1 MQDINQQLIELA
13 ASYYDDPVGFARDSF
28 DWGNGDLADFEG
40 LDEWQEKF
48 LSDLAKDLVL
58 AESGTP
64 IPNPNLPEDE
74 WDTQVRY
81 AVASGHGTGKTSIIS
96 ILVLWYMVT
105 RPRANI
111 RVTANTEA
119 QLRSTTWPELALWH
133 KRCIFRDW
141 FLWEATRFSKIGDR
155 ENWYAES
162 LSWSEGNPDAFAGKH
177 GRYYMIIM
185 DEASGIADVIWE
197 TVRGSITTDGN
208 CHVALGNPIRPSGG
222 FFDVFH
228 HPHKS
233 NRWNIRHINSLET
246 KTGNS
251 GELRAIMR
259 EYGPEHDVTRRRVLG
274 QFPRQAASQFIST
287 ADVEGAMNRQLE
299 HDDYANFPVYMG
311 VDVARF
317 GDDRSCILL
326 RQGPKVL
333 DIQTFEGADTV
344 QVANIATG
352 ILKSRKDIQMV
363 FVDEVGVGAGVVD
376 MMRRYDDRVT
386 GVNVGRRPTNM
397 KLYKNLRV
405 ELWDKMRQD
414 IPKVDLPSNDAL
426 KRELTT
432 IEYDFTDQGQMR
444 LERKVDMKRRGLESP
459 DIADALALTYARPDG
474 AEFEMFDD
482 DDVWEQRE
490 YAGRSRI
497 TGY

>member
-1 MQDINQQLIELA
+1 MKDYQDTLLELA
-13 ASYYDDPVGFARDSF
+13 AECYADPVRFAEIAF
-28 DWGNGDLADFEG
+28 DWGHGDLIDFDG
-40 LDEWQEKF
+40 LDTWQRDF
-48 LSDLAKDLVL
+48 LEELGRDIVD
-58 AESGTP
+58 AEANDKP
-64 IPNPNLPEDE
+64 
-74 WDTQVRY
+74 VRK
-81 AVASGHGTGKTSIIS
+81 ATASGHGIGKSALVAII
-96 ILVLWYMVT
+96 ILWYMTT
-105 RPRANI
+105 RPRARI
-111 RVTANTEA
+111 RVTANTEK
-119 QLRSTTWPELALWH
+119 QLLGTTWPELALWH
-133 KRCIFRDW
+133 KRSIFKDW

-155 ENWYAES
+155 ENWFAEAI
-162 LSWSEGNPDAFAGKH
+162 SWNENNPDAFAGLH
-177 GRYYMIIM
+177 GRYVMLIM
-185 DEASGIADVIWE
+185 DEASGVADSIWE
-197 TVRGSITTDGN
+197 TALGVLTDAGN
-208 CHVALGNPIRPSGG
+208 THLAFGNPIRPSGG
-222 FFDVFH
+222 FYDCFY
-228 HPHKS
+228 HPKKS
-233 NRWNIRHINSLET
+233 KRWKTRHINALET
-246 KTGNS
+246 KIGNS
-251 GELRAIMR
+251 QSNR
-259 EYGPEHDVTRRRVLG
+259 EIFEDYGPEHDVTRRRVLG

-299 HDDYANFPVYMG
+299 YDDYANFPVYMG

-352 ILKSRKDIQMV
+352 VLKSRKDIQMV

-414 IPKVDLPSNDAL
+414 IPKMDLPSNESL

-444 LERKVDMKRRGLESP
+444 LERKIDIKRRGLESP

-474 AEFEMFDD
+474 AEFEMFED

-490 YAGRSRI
+490 YAGRSKT

>member
-1 MQDINQQLIELA
+1 MKDYQDTLLELA
-13 ASYYDDPVGFARDSF
+13 AECYADPVRFAEIAF
-28 DWGNGDLADFEG
+28 DWGYGDLIDFDG
-40 LDEWQEKF
+40 LDTWQRDF
-48 LSDLAKDLVL
+48 LEELGRDIVD
-58 AESGTP
+58 AEANDKP
-64 IPNPNLPEDE
+64 
-74 WDTQVRY
+74 VRK
-81 AVASGHGTGKTSIIS
+81 ATASGHGIGKSALVAII
-96 ILVLWYMVT
+96 ILWYMTT
-105 RPRANI
+105 RPRARI
-111 RVTANTEA
+111 RVTANTEK
-119 QLRSTTWPELALWH
+119 QLLGTTWPELALWH
-133 KRCIFRDW
+133 KRSIFKDW

-155 ENWYAES
+155 ENWFAEAI
-162 LSWSEGNPDAFAGKH
+162 SWNENNPDAFAGLH
-177 GRYYMIIM
+177 GRYVMLIM
-185 DEASGIADVIWE
+185 DEASGVADSIWE
-197 TVRGSITTDGN
+197 TALGVLTDAGN
-208 CHVALGNPIRPSGG
+208 THLAFGNPIRPSGG
-222 FFDVFH
+222 FYDCFY
-228 HPHKS
+228 HPKKS
-233 NRWNIRHINSLET
+233 KRWKTRHINALET
-246 KTGNS
+246 KIGNS
-251 GELRAIMR
+251 QSNR
-259 EYGPEHDVTRRRVLG
+259 EIFEDYGPEHDVTRRRVLG

-299 HDDYANFPVYMG
+299 YDDYANFPVYMG

-352 ILKSRKDIQMV
+352 VLKSRKDIQMV

-414 IPKVDLPSNDAL
+414 IPKMDLPSNESL

-444 LERKVDMKRRGLESP
+444 LERKIDIKRRGLESP

-474 AEFEMFDD
+474 AEFEMFED

-490 YAGRSRI
+490 YAGRSKT

>member
-1 MQDINQQLIELA
+1 MKDYQDTLLELA
-13 ASYYDDPVGFARDSF
+13 AECYADPVRFAEIAF
-28 DWGNGDLADFEG
+28 DWGHGDLIDFDG
-40 LDEWQEKF
+40 LDTWQRDF
-48 LSDLAKDLVL
+48 LEELGRDIVD
-58 AESGTP
+58 AEANDKP
-64 IPNPNLPEDE
+64 
-74 WDTQVRY
+74 VRK
-81 AVASGHGTGKTSIIS
+81 ATASGHGIGKSALVAII
-96 ILVLWYMVT
+96 ILWYMTT
-105 RPRANI
+105 RPRARI
-111 RVTANTEA
+111 RVTANTEK
-119 QLRSTTWPELALWH
+119 QLLGTTWPELALWH
-133 KRCIFRDW
+133 KRSIFKDW

-155 ENWYAES
+155 ENWFAEAI
-162 LSWSEGNPDAFAGKH
+162 SWNENNPDAFAGLH
-177 GRYYMIIM
+177 GRYVMLIM
-185 DEASGIADVIWE
+185 DEASGVADSIWE
-197 TVRGSITTDGN
+197 TALGVLTDAGN
-208 CHVALGNPIRPSGG
+208 THLAFGNPIRPSGG
-222 FFDVFH
+222 FYDCFY
-228 HPHKS
+228 HPKKS
-233 NRWNIRHINSLET
+233 KRWKTRHINALET
-246 KTGNS
+246 KIGNS
-251 GELRAIMR
+251 QSNR
-259 EYGPEHDVTRRRVLG
+259 EIFEDYGPEHDVTRRRVLG

-299 HDDYANFPVYMG
+299 YDDYANFPVYMG

-352 ILKSRKDIQMV
+352 VLKSRKDIQMV

-414 IPKVDLPSNDAL
+414 IPKMDLPSNESL

-444 LERKVDMKRRGLESP
+444 LERKIDIKRRGLESP

-474 AEFEMFDD
+474 AEFEMFED